1 MRKVDR
7 KSYLIESYVIDYEN
21 GVICEV
27 NVDKLINEIRWSFEE
42 KNNNEPL
49 YYMNN
54 EELLNLIYNVDRV
67 SFRAN
72 PIKSSDNID
81 DTIKYLEEFD
91 EFHKLYKISPYHE
104 RTMVKN
110 YLSSNWVPVI
120 EYQILCQ
127 LKNNSKGLGLD
138 DIVRIWNSSP
148 FTITKIPDNFL
159 SDIRLIESNNMLS
172 NIRLYYKFSVE
183 INNEL
188 MDFMARD
195 SYNNVSY
202 CDKFLELLEKSIY

>member
-104 RTMVKN
+104 RIMVKD
-110 YLSSNWVPVI
+110 YLSSTWVPVV
-120 EYQILCQ
+120 EYQILYQ
-127 LKNNSKGLGLD
+127 LKSNSKGLGLD
-138 DIVRIWNSSP
+138 DIVKIWNSSP
-148 FTITKIPDNFL
+148 FTITKVPDNFL
-159 SDIRLIESNNMLS
+159 SDIRLIESNNILS

-195 SYNNVSY
+195 AYNNVSY
-202 CDKFLELLEKSIY
+202 NDKFLELLEKSIN

>member
-81 DTIKYLEEFD
+81 DTIKYLEEFN

-104 RTMVKN
+104 RIMVKD
-110 YLSSNWVPVI
+110 YLSSTWVPVV
-120 EYQILCQ
+120 EYQILYQ
-127 LKNNSKGLGLD
+127 LKSNSKGLGLD
-138 DIVRIWNSSP
+138 DIVKIWNSSP

-159 SDIRLIESNNMLS
+159 SDLKLIEENNILS

-195 SYNNVSY
+195 AYNNVSY
-202 CDKFLELLEKSIY
+202 SDKFLELLEKSIN

>member
-1 MRKVDR
+1 
-7 KSYLIESYVIDYEN
+7 
-21 GVICEV
+21 
-27 NVDKLINEIRWSFEE
+27 
-42 KNNNEPL
+42 
-49 YYMNN
+49 MNN

-104 RTMVKN
+104 RIMVKD
-110 YLSSNWVPVI
+110 YLSSTWVPVV
-120 EYQILCQ
+120 EYQILYQ
-127 LKNNSKGLGLD
+127 LKSNSKGLGLD
-138 DIVRIWNSSP
+138 DIVKIWNSSP

-159 SDIRLIESNNMLS
+159 SDIRLIESNNILS

>member
-104 RTMVKN
+104 RIMVKD
-110 YLSSNWVPVI
+110 YLSSTWVPVV

-127 LKNNSKGLGLD
+127 LKSNSKGLGLD
-138 DIVRIWNSSP
+138 DIVKIWNSSP

-159 SDIRLIESNNMLS
+159 SDLKLIEENNILS

-195 SYNNVSY
+195 AYNNVSY
-202 CDKFLELLEKSIY
+202 NDKFLELLEKSIN

>member
-104 RTMVKN
+104 RIMVKD
-110 YLSSNWVPVI
+110 YLSSTWVPVV
-120 EYQILCQ
+120 EYQILYQ
-127 LKNNSKGLGLD
+127 LKSNSKGLGLD
-138 DIVRIWNSSP
+138 DIVKIWNSSP

-159 SDIRLIESNNMLS
+159 SDLKLIEENNILS

-195 SYNNVSY
+195 AYNNVSY
-202 CDKFLELLEKSIY
+202 NDKFLELLEKSIN

>member
-1 MRKVDR
+1 MRKIDR
-7 KSYLIESYVIDYEN
+7 KSYSIESYVIDYEN

-27 NVDKLINEIRWSFEE
+27 NVDRLINEIRWNFEE
-42 KNNNEPL
+42 KDNDEPL

-67 SFRAN
+67 RFRAN

-104 RTMVKN
+104 RIMVKD
-110 YLSSNWVPVI
+110 YLSSTWVPVV
-120 EYQILCQ
+120 EYQILYQ
-127 LKNNSKGLGLD
+127 LKSNSKGLGLD
-138 DIVRIWNSSP
+138 DIVKIWNSSP
-148 FTITKIPDNFL
+148 FTITKVPDNFL
-159 SDIRLIESNNMLS
+159 SDIRLIESNNILS

-195 SYNNVSY
+195 AYNNVSY
-202 CDKFLELLEKSIY
+202 NDKFLELLEKSIN